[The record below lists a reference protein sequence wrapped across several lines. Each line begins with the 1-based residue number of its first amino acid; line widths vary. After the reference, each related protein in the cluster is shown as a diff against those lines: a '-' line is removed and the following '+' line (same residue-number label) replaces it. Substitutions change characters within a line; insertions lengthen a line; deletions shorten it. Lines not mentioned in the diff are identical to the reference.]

1 MSKDDVLVWL
11 VLTATE
17 QRRPPSPLPLL
28 RSREKEKRRTRF
40 ASPAEAETFP
50 NSGEIAGTVAGGA
63 SPPRDPGA
71 PPLSAERTNRAQAR
85 RAPGRGLRGPLSV
98 TPRKRRRPRSGL
110 RKIGLGSCF
119 SLPHP
124 TGAPAAGVTS
134 RKVSCVPRS
143 RVPPAWS
150 LGRSTAGTH
159 SLDTGE
165 SRHPPPWGPAVL
177 RPGR

>member
-1 MSKDDVLVWL
+1 M
-11 VLTATE
+11 
-17 QRRPPSPLPLL
+17 PPVPTPPPALP
-28 RSREKEKRRTRF
+28 REGKEKNALRLSGGSRDFPKLGGNRRHGGRRG
-40 ASPAEAETFP
+40 FP
-50 NSGEIAGTVAGGA
+50 
-63 SPPRDPGA
+63 PPRDPGA

-98 TPRKRRRPRSGL
+98 TPRKRRWPRSGL

-159 SLDTGE
+159 SLDPGK